1 MALNILNIF
10 KEYFTPEVIS
20 KASTFVGENAGQ
32 TAKAA
37 DSIVAIVLAGLLN
50 KAQDEDGL
58 AIVSDIIA
66 AHNGSILNNVL
77 NVFNG
82 GEQTDSIIRSGAV
95 ALTNIFG
102 QNKSIEIATVVTDQS
117 GVQISGAGKLLN
129 LLTPILLGI
138 IGKQI
143 ANSESKAL
151 AVLLLEQKN
160 LITNQPADVANL
172 LGVENLSELGNNL
185 AAFTGVSI
193 SSLTSTVTNTNA
205 NSSAQTAVEE
215 STKKSDLLKWSITVG
230 IIIIAIIA
238 IIFGVRSCK

>member
-58 AIVSDIIA
+58 AIVSD
-66 AHNGSILNNVL
+66 
-77 NVFNG
+77 
-82 GEQTDSIIRSGAV
+82 IIRSGAV